1 MQYSIFWQGLIDPEE
16 TRLDD
21 RALEEIAILIQFNYL
36 KEEL

>member
-21 RALEEIAILIQFNYL
+21 RALEEIAILIQFGYE
-36 KEEL
+36 EEL

>member
-21 RALEEIAILIQFNYL
+21 RALEEIAILIQFGYE
-36 KEEL
+36 KE